1 MERMKM
7 KMSTRMTML
16 GGVAAAAVVL
26 GTLTPASAVVD
37 GFGDGDRNN
46 NGGAITVYDVD
57 TNLNG
62 SIDGAEP
69 SVALDAGDTG
79 IIWAATRG
87 FTSSNTG
94 DPKANIKIIDDSTGD
109 IDSAGLQSGYALG
122 SESKGSGSSFAG
134 FFNDPVQLGPNVGDR
149 VDFSF
154 DWRGWSQSNNATP
167 FPAISE
173 LRVGIFQDT
182 DNEFGQ
188 QGPEGLDSGAGQAMV
203 TWGNDTGENDG
214 DWRNAAAPGPVG
226 DKGYWFRV
234 PVGAA
239 ADPLSGRL
247 IYELNND
254 RFLEG
259 SSVGCPTCGPGD
271 QDTVAS
277 PPGDGIGGAI
287 TTPLVGHNIQLSMV
301 RTAVFGDILL
311 EGYID
316 GVLILQDEVKFSS
329 DADVQ
334 FLGVPHETFDYVAL
348 RNTGTFGD
356 FDYIIDNVSIV
367 AVPIPEPA
375 SLALLVLGGLTMFSR
390 RRR

>member
-1 MERMKM
+1 MIMRSGTKYILP
-7 KMSTRMTML
+7 TGAAL
-16 GGVAAAAVVL
+16 AVALAAAPSFAI
-26 GTLTPASAVVD
+26 TD

-46 NGGAITVYDVD
+46 NGAITAYDTD
-57 TNLNG
+57 ISLNG
-62 SIDGAEP
+62 VIDGSEVSA
-69 SVALDAGDTG
+69 ALDAGDTG
-79 IIWAATRG
+79 IIWAAARG

-94 DPKANIKIIDDSTGD
+94 DPKANIKIIDDSVGD
-109 IDSAGLQSGYALG
+109 IDSVGLQSGYALG
-122 SESKGSGSSFAG
+122 VEAKGSGSSFVG
-134 FFNDPVQLGPNVGDR
+134 FLNDPVVLGANVGDR

-154 DWRGWSQSNNATP
+154 DFRGWSQSKNATP

-182 DNEFGQ
+182 DNQFGQ
-188 QGPEGLDSGAGQAMV
+188 ANNEGLDSGAGQASV
-203 TWGNDTGENDG
+203 IWGPDTGENDG
-214 DWRNAAAPGPVG
+214 SWRDANPGPIG

-234 PVGAA
+234 PMGAA
-239 ADPLSGRL
+239 SDPLSARL
-247 IYELNND
+247 IYEKNNA

-277 PPGDGIGGAI
+277 PTGDGTGGNI
-287 TTPLVGHNIQLSMV
+287 TTMLVGHTIQLSMV

-311 EGYID
+311 EGYLD
-316 GVLILQDEVKFSS
+316 GVLILADEVKLSS

-334 FLGVPHETFDYVAL
+334 FLGAPHDSFDYVAF

-375 SLALLVLGGLTMFSR
+375 SLALLGLGGLTMFSR